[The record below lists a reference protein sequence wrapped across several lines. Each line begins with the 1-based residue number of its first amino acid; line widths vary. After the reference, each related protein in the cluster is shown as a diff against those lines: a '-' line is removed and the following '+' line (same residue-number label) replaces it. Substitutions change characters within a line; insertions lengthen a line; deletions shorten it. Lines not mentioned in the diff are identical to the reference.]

1 MLLML
6 PLGKV
11 FDRVLEDWWGSV
23 WYSFSQRSLGD
34 EWSTGS
40 GPTLAWEEW
49 WLEPMRPRVS
59 LVSMGLQMLL
69 VGEGKLCR
77 ATEPSFSLGGS
88 TITASG
94 SSCGRDCLAFIRL
107 KAAWRKRKNLLL
119 PKKWEKMMRRVQ
131 HWKTK
136 HSQVM
141 FYIMNDDIQYCIRRF
156 ILRKTYEGNW
166 KLK

>member
-11 FDRVLEDWWGSV
+11 LDRVLEVWWASV
-23 WYSFSQRSLGD
+23 VYSFSQGGLGD

-40 GPTLAWEEW
+40 GLMLACDEW
-49 WLEPMRPRVS
+49 WLELIRPCKLLSSVG
-59 LVSMGLQMLL
+59 VQMLL

-77 ATEPSFSLGGS
+77 ATESSFSLGES

-94 SSCGRDCLAFIRL
+94 SSCGRDCLLVFIRL

-119 PKKWEKMMRRVQ
+119 PKIMRN
-131 HWKTK
+131 KIIK
-136 HSQVM
+136 AY
-141 FYIMNDDIQYCIRRF
+141 FLNKKRF
-156 ILRKTYEGNW
+156 TVE
-166 KLK
+166 